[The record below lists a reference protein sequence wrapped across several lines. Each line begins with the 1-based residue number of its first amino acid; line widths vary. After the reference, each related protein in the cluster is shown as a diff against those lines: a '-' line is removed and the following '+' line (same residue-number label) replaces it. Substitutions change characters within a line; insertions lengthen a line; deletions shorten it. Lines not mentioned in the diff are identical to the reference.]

1 MTGRRRVGRTAAYL
15 LLGIVF
21 YAVFLLAT
29 APAIW
34 VAEAT
39 NRYSNGAVT
48 LASPHGTFWRG
59 SGELYA
65 GGPATGVRPL
75 GKLQWQVNPLWL
87 LLARAQLA
95 VELDGASARGKA
107 SIRLGP
113 RQLNVQ
119 DLSASLPAQLAVL
132 VYPPAAFFSP
142 TGTIQLS
149 APSIDLSREGLVTQ
163 AEAQWQ
169 GAGGRFT
176 GPEGLGDYRIE
187 VTGQGEIATFRLSTL
202 RGSLDLAGEGRWQ
215 VTGNG
220 ELRFKGSATPK
231 GDAARLEPLLR
242 ALGRDL
248 GSGRRELIFE
258 ARVPLVQQMGY

>member
-1 MTGRRRVGRTAAYL
+1 MFFRYL
-15 LLGIVF
+15 VLGLVF
-21 YAVFLLAT
+21 YLVFLLAT

-34 VAEAT
+34 VAEAAT
-39 NRYSNGAVT
+39 RYSSGAVT
-48 LASPHGTFWRG
+48 LANPSGTFWSG

-95 VELDGASARGKA
+95 VQLDGPSARGQA

-113 RQLNVQ
+113 KHLNVQQLNV
-119 DLSASLPAQLAVL
+119 SLPAQLAAV
-132 VYPPAAFFSP
+132 VYPSAAFFSP
-142 TGTIQLS
+142 TGTIQIN
-149 APSIDLSREGLVTQ
+149 APNLDLSREGLVTE

-176 GPEGLGDYRIE
+176 GPEGLGDYRIN
-187 VTGQGEIATFRLSTL
+187 VTGRGEVATLRLTTL
-202 RGSLDLAGEGRWQ
+202 RGSLELAGEGQWH
-215 VTGNG
+215 VTGDG
-220 ELRFKGSATPK
+220 DLRFSGTATPK
-231 GDAARLEPLLR
+231 GDTERLEPLLR

-248 GSGRRELIFE
+248 GGGRRELRFN
-258 ARVPLVQQMGY
+258 ARLPLVQQMGY